1 MINYKF
7 LFKTEIIT
15 LITKSN
21 LSWNIL
27 ITSEHDD
34 YNDFNFI
41 WNEMK

>member
-7 LFKTEIIT
+7 LLKIEIIA
-15 LITKSN
+15 LITKSK
-21 LSWNIL
+21 LSWKIL

-34 YNDFNFI
+34 YNDLNFI